1 VPEPQSYHTVE
12 FFCEDGPD
20 LAPER

>member
-12 FFCEDGPD
+12 YICEDGPE
-20 LAPER
+20 LAPFR